1 MLSTKL
7 EPFIRRYDEITAELH
22 RLCDGSDVK
31 RLTELT
37 KEQSQL
43 EEIVAKAQEYL
54 QTVKAIEENRQLLG
68 DAELGELAKE
78 ELPLLEESLAA
89 LTEEIRLLLLPKDP
103 NDERNTYLE
112 IRAGTGGDEAA
123 LFVGDLM
130 RAYLRYA
137 ELHGWKVELVSSSP
151 SDVGGYK
158 EVILLVKG
166 ERVFSR
172 LKYEGGIHR
181 VQRVPATE
189 AQGRIHTST
198 VTVAVMP
205 EVDDVEVTLNPNE
218 IRIDVYRSGGHGGQS
233 VNTTDSAVRVTHIPT
248 GLSVAIQDEK
258 SQHKNK
264 DKALKILQARLYE
277 IEMNAQLAENEAAR
291 RSQVGSGE
299 RSEKIRTYNY
309 PQNRITDHRINL
321 TLYRLEAIMT
331 AGLWD
336 ELIDPAILHAQ
347 AEAMKDSGEE

>member
-1 MLSTKL
+1 MLMTKL
-7 EPFIRRYDEITAELH
+7 EPVIARYEEIERELH
-22 RLCDGSDVK
+22 RLSDGSDIK

-43 EEIVAKAQEYL
+43 HELV
-54 QTVKAIEENRQLLG
+54 QTARHYRDMLKAIEENRALI
-68 DAELGELAKE
+68 DDPELGELARE
-78 ELPLLEESLAA
+78 ELKGLEEQRPLI
-89 LTEEIRLLLLPKDP
+89 EEKIKVLLLPKDP

-123 LFVGDLM
+123 LFAGDLM

-137 ELHGWKVELVSSSP
+137 ELKGWKVELVSASS
-151 SDVGGYK
+151 SDLGGYK
-158 EVILLVKG
+158 EVILLIKG
-166 ERVFSR
+166 ERVYSR
-172 LKYEGGIHR
+172 LKYEGGVHR

-205 EVDDVEVTLNPNE
+205 EVDDVEITLNPND

-264 DKALKILQARLYE
+264 EKALKILQARLYE
-277 IEMNAQLAENEAAR
+277 MQMSAQLAENEAAR

-321 TLYRLEAIMT
+321 TLYRLDAIM
-331 AGLWD
+331 AGGLWD
-336 ELIDPAILHAQ
+336 ELIEPAIVHAQ
-347 AEAMKDSGEE
+347 AQALADAGL